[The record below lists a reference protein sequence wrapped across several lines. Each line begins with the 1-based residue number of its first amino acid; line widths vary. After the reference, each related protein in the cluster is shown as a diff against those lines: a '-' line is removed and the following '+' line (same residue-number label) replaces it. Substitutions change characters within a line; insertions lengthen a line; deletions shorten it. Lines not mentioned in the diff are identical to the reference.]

1 VQGYGYGWAIG
12 MLFRTYCTVFYR
24 GGGEGE
30 GWLEEWRSTGPVWAC
45 VQIFAID
52 YGEGEW

>member
-1 VQGYGYGWAIG
+1 